1 VRGRAL
7 AGASDRA
14 RDRVAR
20 MGPGPRP
27 RRRAYGVICPT
38 GKSLEIVSS
47 PFGKNISLRRLL
59 ETPLGIPAVPP
70 RIEGRIAIVTNVGCG
85 MQWTRVAAQ
94 DGRRRS
100 GRRSR
105 VVLTPRRWRQLGDDC
120 FGNRAGDG
128 DKKPGSPGRA
138 RRKPLKPLRREGRAS
153 GEPVATNLRVFYF
166 YTQGCGC
173 TWASGFPCAL
183 YSGGVSFKP
192 RAPSRR
198 ETAFCCPWLFDK

>member
-1 VRGRAL
+1 
-7 AGASDRA
+7 RA

-20 MGPGPRP
+20 MGPRPRP
-27 RRRAYGVICPT
+27 RRRTSWVICPS

-128 DKKPGSPGRA
+128 DKKPRLTRESAKETVKTIAQGRPGV
-138 RRKPLKPLRREGRAS
+138 RR
-153 GEPVATNLRVFYF
+153 T
-166 YTQGCGC
+166 CG
-173 TWASGFPCAL
+173 
-183 YSGGVSFKP
+183 
-192 RAPSRR
+192 
-198 ETAFCCPWLFDK
+198 D